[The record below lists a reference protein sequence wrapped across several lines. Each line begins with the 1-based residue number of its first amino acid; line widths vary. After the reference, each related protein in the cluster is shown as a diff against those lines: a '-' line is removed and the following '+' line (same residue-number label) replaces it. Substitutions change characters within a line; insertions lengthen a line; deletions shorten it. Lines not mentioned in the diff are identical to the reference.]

1 MIWISLVFRVPVL
14 FNPREDRDVRD
25 YVTRHL
31 FKGLPEEKPMI
42 HLTDEARDHIRG
54 KGGSIYLLD
63 TKPVG
68 LCCGRVA
75 FEPQLTIGVPAK
87 QEEYVLDVI
96 NEIQVYIPKR
106 FSVPYPLTIDVKKQF
121 GRKMIRLNGW
131 RLI

>member
-1 MIWISLVFRVPVL
+1 MIWISLVSRIPSL
-14 FNPREDRDVRD
+14 FAPREDRDVTD

-31 FKGLPEEKPMI
+31 LKGLPEGKPMI
-42 HLTDEARDHIRG
+42 QVTDEARDHILG

-75 FEPQLTIGVPAK
+75 FEPQLTLGVPSR
-87 QEEYVLDVI
+87 EEKYFRDVI
-96 NEIQVYIPKR
+96 NGIQVYIPKR

-121 GRKMIRLNGW
+121 GRKMIRLKGW

>member
-1 MIWISLVFRVPVL
+1 MIWISLVSRIPSL
-14 FNPREDRDVRD
+14 FAPREDRDVTD

-31 FKGLPEEKPMI
+31 LKGLPEGKPMI
-42 HLTDEARDHIRG
+42 QVTDEARDHILG

-75 FEPQLTIGVPAK
+75 FEPQLTLGVPSK
-87 QEEYVLDVI
+87 EEKYFRDVI
-96 NEIQVYIPKR
+96 NGIQVYIPKR

-121 GRKMIRLNGW
+121 GRKMIRLKGW

>member
-1 MIWISLVFRVPVL
+1 MIWISIVSRIPSL
-14 FNPREDRDVRD
+14 FAPREDRDVTD

-31 FKGLPEEKPMI
+31 LKGLPEGKPMI
-42 HLTDEARDHIRG
+42 QVTDEARDHILG

-75 FEPQLTIGVPAK
+75 FEPQLTLGVPSK
-87 QEEYVLDVI
+87 EEKYFRDVI
-96 NEIQVYIPKR
+96 NGIQVYIPKR

-121 GRKMIRLNGW
+121 GRKMIRLKGW